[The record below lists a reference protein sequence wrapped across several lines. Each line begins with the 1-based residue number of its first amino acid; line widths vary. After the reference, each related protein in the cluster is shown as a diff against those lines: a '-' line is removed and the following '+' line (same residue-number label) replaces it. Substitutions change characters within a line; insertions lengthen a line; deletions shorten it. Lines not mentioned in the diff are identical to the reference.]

1 MPFRQ
6 AHQVTGK
13 IVALAETRGLPL
25 ARLPLDQMREIEA
38 GITSDVYSVLSAVK
52 SVRSRT
58 SYGGTAP
65 SNVRK
70 MARRWIRRLEREAA
84 SG

>member
-1 MPFRQ
+1 MPFRE
-6 AHQVTGK
+6 AHQVTGR
-13 IVALAETRGLPL
+13 IVAYAEENGVALTRVPVEVM
-25 ARLPLDQMREIEA
+25 QKIEPR
-38 GITSDVYSVLSAVK
+38 ITDDVFSVLSVPNSLK
-52 SVRSRT
+52 SRE

-70 MARRWIRRLEREAA
+70 MARRWIKRLERDAT